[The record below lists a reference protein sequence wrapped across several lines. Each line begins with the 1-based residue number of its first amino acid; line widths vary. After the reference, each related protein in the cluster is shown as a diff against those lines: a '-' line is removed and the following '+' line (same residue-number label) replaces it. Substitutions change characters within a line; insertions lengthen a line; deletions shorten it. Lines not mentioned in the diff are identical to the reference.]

1 MLLSK
6 KIFVTIVGVLAL
18 TSGRLVH
25 GEVRN
30 WLLSYLST
38 IRCEHIAVAI
48 DIGIGIAAVAVAV
61 ARSEKRLR
69 TLFLFTYTHAPNL
82 SGFCLFVCSFV
93 CSVCA

>member
-6 KIFVTIVGVLAL
+6 KIFVTIIGVLAL

-30 WLLSYLST
+30 RLLSYLSS
-38 IRCEHIAVAI
+38 IRCEHIAVGI
-48 DIGIGIAAVAVAV
+48 GIGIGIADVAV
-61 ARSEKRLR
+61 ARSEMRLR

>member
-1 MLLSK
+1 MLLYK
-6 KIFVTIVGVLAL
+6 TILAVTIFGVLAL

-30 WLLSYLST
+30 WLLSYLSL

-48 DIGIGIAAVAVAV
+48 GIGIADVAV
-61 ARSEKRLR
+61 ARSEMRLR